1 VKIRS
6 GRRGRPHRSGAVRC
20 FSANGRSAALR
31 NLRYTDVFVSVRLVK
46 ERAARLVASG
56 QFERAEVL
64 LRQALTQAPR
74 DVQTWL
80 KHAEVLKRLSRDADA
95 VSSYRLAARLLD
107 EAGHHHRAVAALKLG
122 LALVPDDIELITDII
137 RLEMRARRST
147 AGVRSVFPVSSPS
160 QLLGMATAS
169 SESSLYSAS
178 SSSVLA
184 AEDAAPQLALPME
197 SSVSPVPRRLDT
209 WAPEPESAPAP
220 AAAAESALPAE
231 APEASLPVEEAL
243 HSEDAVAVPAPAP
256 VEPDGL
262 QLELEVESAARWP
275 QVVRLSDTQIALRVS
290 EGARWV
296 LFESTGVLSVRFE
309 DNFEIP
315 DDAEWLE

>member
-1 VKIRS
+1 M
-6 GRRGRPHRSGAVRC
+6 
-20 FSANGRSAALR
+20 
-31 NLRYTDVFVSVRLVK
+31 SVRLVK

-137 RLEMRARRST
+137 RLEMRARQST

-160 QLLGMATAS
+160 QLLGGVPAS

-184 AEDAAPQLALPME
+184 SEDAAPQLALPME
-197 SSVSPVPRRLDT
+197 TSVSPVPRRLDT
-209 WAPEPESAPAP
+209 WEPEPEPEP
-220 AAAAESALPAE
+220 AAAAEASASVAEPA
-231 APEASLPVEEAL
+231 PEAL
-243 HSEDAVAVPAPAP
+243 HSEDAVATPASAP
-256 VEPDGL
+256 VESEQAL

-296 LFESTGVLSVRFE
+296 LFESTGTLSVRFE

>member
-1 VKIRS
+1 M
-6 GRRGRPHRSGAVRC
+6 
-20 FSANGRSAALR
+20 
-31 NLRYTDVFVSVRLVK
+31 
-46 ERAARLVASG
+46 ASG

-64 LRQALTQAPR
+64 LRQALSQAPR

-122 LALVPDDIELITDII
+122 LALLPDDIELITDII
-137 RLEMRARRST
+137 RLEMRARQAT

-160 QLLGMATAS
+160 QLLGMAPAS

-178 SSSVLA
+178 SSSMLI
-184 AEDAAPQLALPME
+184 EDAAPQLALPMVT
-197 SSVSPVPRRLDT
+197 SVSPVPRRLDT
-209 WAPEPESAPAP
+209 WAPEPEQAPA
-220 AAAAESALPAE
+220 ESSASESPGA
-231 APEASLPVEEAL
+231 APEPSLPDASVPVAEPAPEAL
-243 HSEDAVAVPAPAP
+243 HSEDAVAGPAPAAVP
-256 VEPDGL
+256 VEPEGL

-275 QVVRLSDTQIALRVS
+275 QVVRLSDTRIALRVS

-296 LFESTGVLSVRFE
+296 LFESTGTLSVRFE

>member
-1 VKIRS
+1 M
-6 GRRGRPHRSGAVRC
+6 
-20 FSANGRSAALR
+20 
-31 NLRYTDVFVSVRLVK
+31 SVRLVK

-137 RLEMRARRST
+137 RLEMRARQST
-147 AGVRSVFPVSSPS
+147 AGVRSVFPLSSPS
-160 QLLGMATAS
+160 QLLGTVPAS

-197 SSVSPVPRRLDT
+197 TSVSPVPRRLDT
-209 WAPEPESAPAP
+209 WAPEPEPAP
-220 AAAAESALPAE
+220 AAASESQSPADASE
-231 APEASLPVEEAL
+231 APVSAAEPGPEAL
-243 HSEDAVAVPAPAP
+243 HSEDAVAAPASAP
-256 VEPDGL
+256 VEAEEGL

-296 LFESTGVLSVRFE
+296 LFESTGLLSVRFE

>member
-1 VKIRS
+1 M
-6 GRRGRPHRSGAVRC
+6 
-20 FSANGRSAALR
+20 
-31 NLRYTDVFVSVRLVK
+31 
-46 ERAARLVASG
+46 ASG

-107 EAGHHHRAVAALKLG
+107 EVGHHHRAVAALKLG

-137 RLEMRARRST
+137 RLEMRARQAT

-160 QLLGMATAS
+160 QLLGTVPAS
-169 SESSLYSAS
+169 SESSLYTSS
-178 SSSVLA
+178 SSSVFA
-184 AEDAAPQLALPME
+184 AEEAAPQLALPME
-197 SSVSPVPRRLDT
+197 TSVSPVPRRLDT
-209 WAPEPESAPAP
+209 WAPEPDPEPAP
-220 AAAAESALPAE
+220 AAASPAPAAE
-231 APEASLPVEEAL
+231 ATRPDAQAL
-243 HSEDAVAVPAPAP
+243 HSEDAVAAPAP
-256 VEPDGL
+256 VEPEGHQPEDAAAAPAPASVEPEGHQPEDAAAAPAPASVEPEGL

-275 QVVRLSDTQIALRVS
+275 QVVRLSDTRIALRVS

-296 LFESTGVLSVRFE
+296 LFESTGTLSVRFE

>member
-1 VKIRS
+1 M
-6 GRRGRPHRSGAVRC
+6 
-20 FSANGRSAALR
+20 
-31 NLRYTDVFVSVRLVK
+31 
-46 ERAARLVASG
+46 ASG

-137 RLEMRARRST
+137 RLEMRARQAT

-160 QLLGMATAS
+160 QLLGTVPAS
-169 SESSLYSAS
+169 SESSLYTSS
-178 SSSVLA
+178 SSSVFA
-184 AEDAAPQLALPME
+184 AEDAPQLALPMVTT
-197 SSVSPVPRRLDT
+197 VSPVPRRLDT
-209 WAPEPESAPAP
+209 WAPEPEPAP
-220 AAAAESALPAE
+220 ESPVAAAEPSLADAE
-231 APEASLPVEEAL
+231 VL
-243 HSEDAVAVPAPAP
+243 HSEDAVAAAAPAPVEPQGPQLEDPVAAPAPAP
-256 VEPDGL
+256 VEPEGL
-262 QLELEVESAARWP
+262 QLELEVESATRWP

-296 LFESTGVLSVRFE
+296 LFESTGTLSVRFE

>member
-1 VKIRS
+1 M
-6 GRRGRPHRSGAVRC
+6 
-20 FSANGRSAALR
+20 
-31 NLRYTDVFVSVRLVK
+31 SVRLVK

-74 DVQTWL
+74 DVQSWL

-137 RLEMRARRST
+137 RLEMRARQAT

-160 QLLGMATAS
+160 QLLGTVPAS
-169 SESSLYSAS
+169 SESSLYTS
-178 SSSVLA
+178 SSSSAFA
-184 AEDAAPQLALPME
+184 AEDAAPQLALPMVT
-197 SSVSPVPRRLDT
+197 SVSSVPRRLDT
-209 WAPEPESAPAP
+209 WAPEPAKAPAP
-220 AAAAESALPAE
+220 AAGSESPVTAA
-231 APEASLPVEEAL
+231 EASLPDAEAL
-243 HSEDAVAVPAPAP
+243 HSEDAVPSPTPAPVEPEGLQLEEAVAAPAPAP
-256 VEPDGL
+256 VEPEGL
-262 QLELEVESAARWP
+262 QLEVESAPRWP
-275 QVVRLSDTQIALRVS
+275 QVVRLSDTRIALRVS

-296 LFESTGVLSVRFE
+296 LFESTGTLSVRFE
-309 DNFEIP
+309 DNFEVP